1 MARKY
6 NNLPEI
12 EEKTSFEKLKEEY
25 KWDAKY
31 IELKWK
37 DIDSDHSDNF
47 DSSENKIKN
56 QIKEDT
62 IVLIRE
68 NWILK
73 IGSTAIFSN
82 KDTWIYTQRDATE
95 KYILVDFDSTK
106 VAPIAKWILNELSL
120 FPELKW
126 IKWVARWNYA
136 IFFFLILTLS
146 AVFIFTP
153 SVNEIVKEIKKIQ
166 TTWTWSISQSQKTPQ
181 EIFRQIEEK
190 KLKEINLNEKWAN
203 AE

>member
-1 MARKY
+1 
-6 NNLPEI
+6 
-12 EEKTSFEKLKEEY
+12 
-25 KWDAKY
+25 
-31 IELKWK
+31 
-37 DIDSDHSDNF
+37 
-47 DSSENKIKN
+47 
-56 QIKEDT
+56 
-62 IVLIRE
+62 
-68 NWILK
+68 
-73 IGSTAIFSN
+73 
-82 KDTWIYTQRDATE
+82 
-95 KYILVDFDSTK
+95 
-106 VAPIAKWILNELSL
+106 LSL